1 MAEQEH
7 AAEEARRAGL
17 ARLRAARTHS
27 ERSQAREMVQ
37 KDQAGETSATAEG
50 DTQESVEEATD
61 EAVEEGADGEIA
73 QEDASASGDDEAAAE
88 QEEAADEAEEAET
101 KRRKMKMRSRNKL
114 LKGLE
119 GTAKGKKRR
128 VSDVEEEGLTQVSA
142 FKAQHDSWASLEL
155 CLKEYM
161 EPTRQKIVVKE
172 VVNVGRKRT
181 SHKLNTTDCP
191 FQMLAQVTKRRDGS
205 WGIVMKCEVYCHN
218 HRVSEDIY
226 RSYPGIRQ
234 VPANSRLM
242 SGIELLVEAQAGTT
256 TQMKHATTNS
266 TYSRTEENY
275 HMHRNEF
282 KSLACQDNRTELW
295 EYFDKN
301 WNECC
306 EMWVMAY
313 WVDLPHFGNHTN
325 NRVESLL
332 GKLEWHLKGHFTM
345 RASLK
350 VLLDYHQH
358 KEEQYRS
365 NVEMPGTLRD
375 VSYSEELKVALG

>member
-1 MAEQEH
+1 MIAVDQFGEGQPVQYSLIETNGDWHMAKSLDHFKRANEH
-7 AAEEARRAGL
+7 WRFVRIVIVDMDMREVEVISKKLPEAGVL
-17 ARLRAARTHS
+17 YCH
-27 ERSQAREMVQ
+27 
-37 KDQAGETSATAEG
+37 
-50 DTQESVEEATD
+50 
-61 EAVEEGADGEIA
+61 
-73 QEDASASGDDEAAAE
+73 
-88 QEEAADEAEEAET
+88 
-101 KRRKMKMRSRNKL
+101 
-114 LKGLE
+114 
-119 GTAKGKKRR
+119 
-128 VSDVEEEGLTQVSA
+128 
-142 FKAQHDSWASLEL
+142 FH
-155 CLKEYM
+155 
-161 EPTRQKIVVKE
+161 
-172 VVNVGRKRT
+172 
-181 SHKLNTTDCP
+181 
-191 FQMLAQVTKRRDGS
+191 VTKWLHETIRKS
-205 WGIVMKCEVYCHN
+205 KTYGIYEYDVL
-218 HRVSEDIY
+218 
-226 RSYPGIRQ
+226 
-234 VPANSRLM
+234 A
-242 SGIELLVEAQAGTT
+242 
-256 TQMKHATTNS
+256 QMKHATTNS

-375 VSYSEELKVALG
+375 VSYSEELKVALGMTTRWVTAAIKTQYDIATDAAVANNYTFSDKGATITIKGGEREYLLERG